1 MVSPLLGG
9 RIYRYNNLNGFLSTI
24 RTLLTS
30 VHVFIMLQLKYS
42 DGDKAFGSSS
52 ELFVDERLK
61 IATDGIIVVR

>member
-1 MVSPLLGG
+1 MVSPLSGR
-9 RIYRYNNLNGFLSTI
+9 RIYRYNNLDSFLFTI
-24 RTLLTS
+24 MMLLTF
-30 VHVFIMLQLKYS
+30 VHFFIVMQLKYS

>member
-1 MVSPLLGG
+1 MVSPLLGR
-9 RIYRYNNLNGFLSTI
+9 RIYRYSNLNSFLLTI
-24 RTLLTS
+24 RTLLTF
-30 VHVFIMLQLKYS
+30 VHAFIMPQLKYS

>member
-1 MVSPLLGG
+1 MVSPLLGR
-9 RIYRYNNLNGFLSTI
+9 RIYRYYNLNSFLLTI
-24 RTLLTS
+24 RTLLTFLLI
-30 VHVFIMLQLKYS
+30 FIMLQLKYS